1 MLNCYG
7 YEKENPPVAAAQN
20 AFTTTTSTM
29 NVNKSTEVQNGQFL
43 KLADA
48 TCSLLN
54 NTDINRI
61 KGQHTKSFAIST
73 ILLIS
78 VTILGSPLIYTTIGT
93 AYAQAPGITFPPPI
107 FGTIRSQPAYE
118 VSIPFSSLG

>member
-43 KLADA
+43 KLAVA
-48 TCSLLN
+48 TRSFLN
-54 NTDINRI
+54 NADINRI
-61 KGQHTKSFAIST
+61 KEQHTKSFVIST

-78 VTILGSPLIYTTIGT
+78 VTILASPLISLV
-93 AYAQAPGITFPPPI
+93 QAPLRIVILRPVY
-107 FGTIRSQPAYE
+107 RLCK
-118 VSIPFSSLG
+118 SSV